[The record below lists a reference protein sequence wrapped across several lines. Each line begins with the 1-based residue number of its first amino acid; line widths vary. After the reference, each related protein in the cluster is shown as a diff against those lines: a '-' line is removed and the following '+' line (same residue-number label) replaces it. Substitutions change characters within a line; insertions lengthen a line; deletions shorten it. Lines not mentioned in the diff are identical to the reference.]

1 MLRGERERCELV
13 IELIKRPV
21 LRTLYYSISQYETL
35 DNNQFRGVCVL
46 KFVKDDRLS
55 RMFIT
60 VFSTATFNS
69 HWLPVLDA
77 C

>member
-1 MLRGERERCELV
+1 MFRGERERCEFV
-13 IELIKRPV
+13 IELRDRC
-21 LRTLYYSISQYETL
+21 RTLSYSISQYETL

-60 VFSTATFNS
+60 DFSTATFNS